1 MFQITDRELKELE
14 KDLQVF
20 AKRAYPFA
28 TKNTLNRA
36 AFNARQY
43 AQENIGREFTERNKW
58 TRQSIR
64 VEQTKTLNIRS
75 QMSVFGSTLD
85 YMEKQEFGGVTTATG
100 EHGVTIPT
108 AYAAGQKGQQPR
120 TRMPRKANRMD
131 NIILSK
137 RKRRAKTRKQALVFA
152 VQDAVTSGNRHV
164 FLDLGRRQGIFR
176 VVGGRKGF
184 KRGWPK
190 GARLEMV
197 QDMTRKSTPVPRT
210 PTIAPAH
217 QQAAQDIPELYAQAL
232 RYQAKRQGL
241 FVS

>member
-1 MFQITDRELKELE
+1 MFQIHDRELKELE

-64 VEQTKTLNIRS
+64 VEQTRSLNIRS
-75 QMSVFGSTLD
+75 QMSAFGSTLD
-85 YMEKQEFGGVTTATG
+85 YMEKQEFGGITTMTG
-100 EHGVTIPT
+100 DKGVSIPT
-108 AYAAGQKGQQPR
+108 AYAAGQEGQQPR
-120 TRMPRKANRMD
+120 TRLPRKANRMN
-131 NIILSK
+131 NIVLSH
-137 RKRRAKTRKQALVFA
+137 RKRRAKNRKPALVFA
-152 VQDAVTSGNRHV
+152 VQDAVRTGRRYV
-164 FLDLGRRQGIFR
+164 FLELGQRQGIFR

-190 GARLEMV
+190 GAKLKMV
-197 QDMTRKSTPVPRT
+197 QDMTRQSTPVPRT
-210 PTIAPAH
+210 PTIGPAH

-232 RYQAKRQGL
+232 RFQAKRHGL